1 MKVIHTELKVNLPNH
16 EYTKVGIK
24 PGLSIADALRYE
36 IFIFFSSRS
45 LKTREK
51 YINFA
56 QLVLLSLYIFLSFCV
71 NERRKKPKYFAP

>member
-36 IFIFFSSRS
+36 IFFFSPLVPS
-45 LKTREK
+45 KREK
-51 YINFA
+51 NI
-56 QLVLLSLYIFLSFCV
+56 LVLLT
-71 NERRKKPKYFAP
+71 

>member
-36 IFIFFSSRS
+36 IFVFFSSRS

-51 YINFA
+51 CNSFA
-56 QLVLLSLYIFLSFCV
+56 HLILLSLYTF
-71 NERRKKPKYFAP
+71 

>member
-36 IFIFFSSRS
+36 IYFFSPL

-51 YINFA
+51 YISFA
-56 QLVLLSLYIFLSFCV
+56 H
-71 NERRKKPKYFAP
+71 